1 MERETLEQVRAYL
14 EERRLESLNFEAIE
28 TTEADPVML
37 DLAKMVVEEKIIAL
51 EPKEG
56 VGSIEVTINAT
67 GFATMVKD
75 MINQIAEEF
84 TTEQEEQEICL
95 GLCKLEVPNT
105 FYAEYEKSGNVHDEI
120 KNKEKNRTLKEEEIR
135 ISINEA
141 RYALSR
147 IIKGIKKYN
156 KQLEYINHI
165 VEDKKEPFDFKI
177 ED

>member
-14 EERRLESLNFEAIE
+14 EERRLECLNFEAIE

-37 DLAKMVVEEKIIAL
+37 DLAKMVVEEKIRGL

-67 GFATMVKD
+67 EVVTMAKD
-75 MINQIAEEF
+75 MINKITEELEK
-84 TTEQEEQEICL
+84 EQEEKEICL
-95 GLCKLEVPNT
+95 GLCKLEIPNT
-105 FYAEYEKSGNVHDEI
+105 FYAEYEKSGIVHDEI

-135 ISINEA
+135 ASINEA
-141 RYALSR
+141 RYVLSR
-147 IIKGIKKYN
+147 TIKAIKRYN